1 MTPVPEGSRYAVTIT
16 AGEAAE
22 LVGGRLEGDR
32 DLLLEDVAP
41 LAQAGPGE
49 LGLLAA
55 RRYLSDLSST
65 EAGALLVSEEL
76 AEEAAR
82 DDAPTTRVVVD
93 DAHRALPA
101 LLERFHPAPDRPG
114 GVHPTAVLGAGV
126 SLGSGV
132 CVGPYAVL
140 EAGVEV
146 GDDARIGAHAVVGE
160 GSRVG
165 SESVLHPH
173 VVLYPGTRIGRRVV
187 LHAGVRVGVDG
198 YGYVQEDGTH
208 RKVPQVGI
216 CVVEDDVEI
225 GANCTLDRGSIGRT
239 VVGRG
244 SKLDNL
250 VHVGHNVELGP
261 RCLLVAQVGIAG
273 SSRLGEGVVCGGQS
287 GVGGHVEVGDGAR
300 ISARGGAVRNVE
312 AGATVSG
319 FPARDHR
326 TFLRGTARLM
336 KLPDLERR
344 VRELERAVS
353 RSGDGEGAG
362 PG

>member
-1 MTPVPEGSRYAVTIT
+1 MTPERDRSRPAATLT
-16 AGEAAE
+16 TDEAAE
-22 LVGGRLEGDR
+22 LVGGRLEGDPE
-32 DLLLEDVAP
+32 LVLEGVAP
-41 LAQAGPGE
+41 LAQAGPRE

-55 RRYLSDLSST
+55 RRYLRDLSRT
-65 EAGALLVSEEL
+65 EAGALLVSEGL
-76 AEEAAR
+76 ADEASG
-82 DDAPTTRVVVD
+82 DDAPRTRVVVD
-93 DAHRALPA
+93 DAHEALPT
-101 LLERFHPAPDRPG
+101 LLERFHPPPPRPT
-114 GVHPTAVLGAGV
+114 GVHRTAVLGHGV
-126 SLGSGV
+126 SLGRGV
-132 CVGPYAVL
+132 HVGPYAVL

-146 GDDARIGAHAVVGE
+146 GDDVRIGAHCVVGE
-160 GSRVG
+160 GSRIG
-165 SESVLHPH
+165 GESVLHPH
-173 VVLYPGTRIGRRVV
+173 VVLYPGSRLGRRVV

-198 YGYVQEDGTH
+198 YGYVQVDGTH
-208 RKVPQVGI
+208 RKVPQVGS
-216 CVVEDDVEI
+216 CVIEDDVEI

-300 ISARGGAVRNVE
+300 ISARGGAVRDVE

-336 KLPDLERR
+336 RLPDLERR

-353 RSGDGEGAG
+353 SRADEE
-362 PG
+362 